1 MDTVRYIDNSV
12 TKQNFKNSVKL
23 ISDTTNQNRENLIS
37 KKVGQCGHPTYS
49 FSEKGNFS
57 LNFFP
62 RSFLSNCS
70 FVLLLGTDSESL
82 HRKASLLRTS
92 KLSDQN
98 DICMR
103 TTEWYTENIR
113 KAHGKQ
119 PHWISFSQTLLYNFI
134 KMRL

>member
-12 TKQNFKNSVKL
+12 TKQNFKNSATL
-23 ISDTTNQNRENLIS
+23 IRDTTNQNRENLIS
-37 KKVGQCGHPTYS
+37 KKVGHCGHATYS
-49 FSEKGNFS
+49 FSEKGNVS

-62 RSFLSNCS
+62 RIFWSNCS
-70 FVLLLGTDSESL
+70 FVFLLGADSESL
-82 HRKASLLRTS
+82 LRKASLLRTS

-98 DICMR
+98 DICMC

-119 PHWISFSQTLLYNFI
+119 PHRISFSEMLLYNFI